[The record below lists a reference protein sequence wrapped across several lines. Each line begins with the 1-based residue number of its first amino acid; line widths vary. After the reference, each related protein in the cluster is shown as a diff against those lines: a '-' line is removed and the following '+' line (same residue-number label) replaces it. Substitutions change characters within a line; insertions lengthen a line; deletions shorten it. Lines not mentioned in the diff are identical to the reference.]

1 MLTLLTLHCF
11 CFFPSILLSVRSLK
25 IVSLFH
31 AVSSRPNPCHFLF
44 FLRYFKLRQ
53 FRALYLSVSVFP
65 VFASRFCLDLA
76 SAIAAGIAFIVY
88 LYVVVLYAKYRA
100 LFY

>member
-1 MLTLLTLHCF
+1 
-11 CFFPSILLSVRSLK
+11 
-25 IVSLFH
+25 
-31 AVSSRPNPCHFLF
+31 
-44 FLRYFKLRQ
+44 
-53 FRALYLSVSVFP
+53 VFP

-100 LFY
+100 LLFY

>member
-1 MLTLLTLHCF
+1 MPFFAF
-11 CFFPSILLSVRSLK
+11 C
-25 IVSLFH
+25 
-31 AVSSRPNPCHFLF
+31 
-44 FLRYFKLRQ
+44 RYLKLRPL
-53 FRALYLSVSVFP
+53 RALYLSVSVFP

-100 LFY
+100 LLFY